1 MARTIGSSAS
11 KEVGA
16 DSGHGGDGA
25 LTTVLETPADSTALG
40 ATAAASSRR
49 V

>member
-11 KEVGA
+11 EEVGA
-16 DSGHGGDGA
+16 DRGHGGDGA
-25 LTTVLETPADSTALG
+25 LTTVLETPADSTALR

-49 V
+49 A